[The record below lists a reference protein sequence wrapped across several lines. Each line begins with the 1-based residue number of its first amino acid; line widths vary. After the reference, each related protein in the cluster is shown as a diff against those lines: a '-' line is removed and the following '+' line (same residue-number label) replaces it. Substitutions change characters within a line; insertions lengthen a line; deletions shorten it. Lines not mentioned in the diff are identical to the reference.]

1 MRRTFVFK
9 KQKSGLQNSANI
21 SDSQNLHQ
29 LGMELSRVYCLQVAV
44 HSGEFLEGETGI
56 YCVCKINEK
65 KYRTMTTV
73 GNKPSFNE
81 TWSMTI
87 PEDTVRLTIEV
98 CKHNKLNSRQVIGV
112 VQVSLKRLGINVETT
127 EKYTVASFNGSEIG
141 KLLLTFKRFSREDE
155 KELIG
160 EKPQKARF
168 SLVSSSMEDLESLV
182 SDTLSKSPLHRKKFM
197 PQLPSAKDR
206 ETVEACGL
214 FSAVFTVTVG
224 DIAEDLLHF
233 MNNEQATFNDI
244 EQVGLTG
251 VITNCYPP
259 NNGGKIVPLN
269 IWNFC
274 FGDGLRVSRTNKNI
288 SVVPFVMTDAMANT
302 KYACFLIAYFKI
314 EKEMIKK
321 IQEIIPK
328 TPDELYAPYAVG
340 VTSDFP
346 LHTFMRKWLK
356 SLYEINVENDMKF
369 TDYCHQVIFMTGK
382 PSFGNLYSYDFGQ
395 LGFKIEIQLPCLNG
409 LPPIPTSILPL
420 FEMIGIDG
428 VLAVWLALLEGEK
441 VIITSTSKT
450 ALVYSIENLKSLLF
464 PFEWCNI
471 CIDSLPYSLIDYVSS
486 PMTYLM
492 GVPSEYKE
500 DVEKIIKNEEV
511 VYVDLDSGVVKS
523 KGIIREV
530 PKLINTVYH
539 ELKDVF
545 NKREYSN
552 GNINSDI
559 FDEKYYLH
567 KSEEFNCAVRI
578 ILFKFIN
585 VMLNEYRDYIGY
597 TWIADKESVVFSS
610 EEFIYNQPS
619 DRRDFLKALFESQ
632 HFSFFLQNFPK
643 RHDHIFEDWQI
654 NNIYLINTNELIQM
668 YSKEYH
674 PITSI
679 IQTSTEK
686 SLEVSPINTLVLDCG
701 KLKSLRVRNTVVN
714 SQLEPKMYHNHLE
727 GFKKQRVREVFN
739 NDIIQFSDIQI
750 GILVMMNEGTT
761 KSLDTDLLFN
771 FLSQVEGRKI
781 FTQRLMSKYTSFC
794 INKMEGRINN
804 IVYAVIGDI
813 LRQEATYAY
822 SQKDYMTPQHIIE
835 LSQILY
841 KIEGNQKI
849 KLINSLIELDIWN
862 QMDVWNNMFMR
873 LMCIGKSSI
882 YQEQYGLDLPSR
894 WNLFDSNQQTQYRI
908 AETQDFKK
916 NLSTLLDTMKI
927 VRVNDKTLNQFV
939 GYILSQMRFDEIFR
953 KEIDKLVKE
962 KCPSQN
968 SLTINDSKEQLL
980 ADMRK
985 LYDSV
990 YLTED

>member
-1 MRRTFVFK
+1 MMRKTFIDK
-9 KQKSGLQNSANI
+9 NPTTNNPNLQTKPTNYLLVI
-21 SDSQNLHQ
+21 
-29 LGMELSRVYCLQVAV
+29 VI
-44 HSGEFLEGETGI
+44 HSGVFNPLETGL
-56 YCVCKINEK
+56 YCVCKIDDK
-65 KYRTMTTV
+65 KYRSLTKV
-73 GNKPSFNE
+73 GNKPVFNE
-81 TWSMTI
+81 QWIVSV
-87 PEDTVRLTIEV
+87 PEKMNILQIEV
-98 CKHNKLNSRQVIGV
+98 CKHNKLNQKHILGIVR
-112 VQVSLKRLGINVETT
+112 VSLKRLGINVETT
-127 EKYTVASFNGSEIG
+127 EKYTVFSYSSVEVG
-141 KLLLTFKRFSREDE
+141 KLVITFKRLSRENE
-155 KELIG
+155 KKLIIG
-160 EKPQKARF
+160 EESKRSSERSSEKFSLLTSSIEELNLCYKPQNYL
-168 SLVSSSMEDLESLV
+168 SLGHV
-182 SDTLSKSPLHRKKFM
+182 HRKKFM
-197 PQLPSAKDR
+197 PQLPSVKDS
-206 ETVEACGL
+206 ETIDSYGL

-233 MNNEQATFNDI
+233 MKTSNATFSSI
-244 EQVGLTG
+244 EEVGLTG
-251 VITNCYPP
+251 VITSCYPP

-274 FGDGLRVSRTNKNI
+274 FGDGLRLSRTNKNI

-395 LGFKIEIQLPCLNG
+395 LGFKVEIHLPCLNG

-428 VLAVWLALLEGEK
+428 VLAVWLALLEEEK

-567 KSEEFNCAVRI
+567 KSEELNCAVRI

-727 GFKKQRVREVFN
+727 GLKKQRVKEVFN

-761 KSLDTDLLFN
+761 KSLDTDLLFS

-835 LSQILY
+835 SSKLY
-841 KIEGNQKI
+841 FKIEGKKRI
-849 KLINSLIELDIWN
+849 TLLPLLSELDIWN
-862 QMDVWNNMFMR
+862 QMDVWNNMFTK
-873 LMCIGKSSI
+873 LCCIDKELI
-882 YQEQYGLDLPSR
+882 YREVYGLDLPSR
-894 WNLFDSNQQTQYRI
+894 WNLFNKEQQDRFRDE
-908 AETQDFKK
+908 ETQRIKISMKSLLETMHIVQVSDTTIKK
-916 NLSTLLDTMKI
+916 
-927 VRVNDKTLNQFV
+927 FV
-939 GYILSQMRFDEIFR
+939 GYSLSQFRFDEKIR
-953 KEIDKLVKE
+953 KEIEEIALSRCNIITESIENNKE
-962 KCPSQN
+962 RA
-968 SLTINDSKEQLL
+968 LSK
-980 ADMRK
+980 MRE
-985 LYDSV
+985 LYNAV
-990 YLTED
+990 YLTEE

>member
-1 MRRTFVFK
+1 MMRRAFTDK
-9 KQKSGLQNSANI
+9 KPVTTS
-21 SDSQNLHQ
+21 NLIPQ
-29 LGMELSRVYCLQVAV
+29 TKPTNYILVIII
-44 HSGEFLEGETGI
+44 HSGIFSPLETGL
-56 YCVCKINEK
+56 YCVCKIDEK
-65 KYRTMTTV
+65 KYRTLTKV
-73 GNKPSFNE
+73 GNKPIFNE
-81 TWSMTI
+81 QWTVSV
-87 PEDTVRLTIEV
+87 PEKTNILQIEV
-98 CKHNKLNSRQVIGV
+98 CKHNKLNQKHILGIVR
-112 VQVSLKRLGINVETT
+112 VSLKRLGINLETT
-127 EKYTVASFNGSEIG
+127 EKYTVFSYSSVEVG
-141 KLLLTFKRFSREDE
+141 KLNITFKRLSRENE
-155 KELIG
+155 QNLIIG
-160 EKPQKARF
+160 EESKKSSEKSSEKFSLLTSSIEELNLSYKPQNDL
-168 SLVSSSMEDLESLV
+168 SLDHV
-182 SDTLSKSPLHRKKFM
+182 HRKKFM

-206 ETVEACGL
+206 ETIEACGL

-224 DIAEDLLHF
+224 DITKDLLHF
-233 MNNEQATFNDI
+233 MKTSNATFSSI

-395 LGFKIEIQLPCLNG
+395 LGFKVEIHLPCLNG

-428 VLAVWLALLEGEK
+428 VLAVWLALLEEEK

-450 ALVYSIENLKSLLF
+450 GLVYSIENLKSLLF

-545 NKREYSN
+545 NKREYSS

-567 KSEEFNCAVRI
+567 KSEEFNCSVRI

-585 VMLNEYRDYIGY
+585 IMLNEYRDYIGY

-727 GFKKQRVREVFN
+727 GLKKQRVKEVFN

-750 GILVMMNEGTT
+750 GILLKE
-761 KSLDTDLLFN
+761 
-771 FLSQVEGRKI
+771 E
-781 FTQRLMSKYTSFC
+781 KY
-794 INKMEGRINN
+794 
-804 IVYAVIGDI
+804 
-813 LRQEATYAY
+813 L
-822 SQKDYMTPQHIIE
+822 H
-835 LSQILY
+835 
-841 KIEGNQKI
+841 
-849 KLINSLIELDIWN
+849 
-862 QMDVWNNMFMR
+862 
-873 LMCIGKSSI
+873 
-882 YQEQYGLDLPSR
+882 
-894 WNLFDSNQQTQYRI
+894 
-908 AETQDFKK
+908 
-916 NLSTLLDTMKI
+916 
-927 VRVNDKTLNQFV
+927 ND
-939 GYILSQMRFDEIFR
+939 
-953 KEIDKLVKE
+953 
-962 KCPSQN
+962 
-968 SLTINDSKEQLL
+968 
-980 ADMRK
+980 
-985 LYDSV
+985 
-990 YLTED
+990 

>member
-1 MRRTFVFK
+1 MVMRRTFVFK

-21 SDSQNLHQ
+21 TDSQNLHQ
-29 LGMELSRVYCLQVAV
+29 SGLELSRVYCLQVV
-44 HSGEFLEGETGI
+44 LHSGEFIEGETGL

-127 EKYTVASFNGSEIG
+127 EKYTVASFNGNEIG

-160 EKPQKARF
+160 EKPRKARF

-182 SDTLSKSPLHRKKFM
+182 SDTLPKNPLHRKKFM

-233 MNNEQATFNDI
+233 MNNEQATFSDI

-395 LGFKIEIQLPCLNG
+395 LGFKVEIHLPCLNG

-450 ALVYSIENLKSLLF
+450 GLVYSIENLKSLLF

-545 NKREYSN
+545 NKREYSS

-559 FDEKYYLH
+559 FDEK
-567 KSEEFNCAVRI
+567 
-578 ILFKFIN
+578 
-585 VMLNEYRDYIGY
+585 
-597 TWIADKESVVFSS
+597 
-610 EEFIYNQPS
+610 
-619 DRRDFLKALFESQ
+619 DFLKALFESQ

-727 GFKKQRVREVFN
+727 GLKKQRVKEVFN

-794 INKMEGRINN
+794 INKMEGRVNN

-841 KIEGNQKI
+841 KTEGNQKI

-873 LMCIGKSSI
+873 LMCIEKSSI

-894 WNLFDSNQQTQYRI
+894 WNLFDSNQQNQYRI

-927 VRVNDKTLNQFV
+927 VRVNDRTLNQFV
-939 GYILSQMRFDEIFR
+939 GYILSQMRFDEMFR
-953 KEIDKLVKE
+953 NEIDKLVKE

-968 SLTINDSKEQLL
+968 ALTINDSKEQLL